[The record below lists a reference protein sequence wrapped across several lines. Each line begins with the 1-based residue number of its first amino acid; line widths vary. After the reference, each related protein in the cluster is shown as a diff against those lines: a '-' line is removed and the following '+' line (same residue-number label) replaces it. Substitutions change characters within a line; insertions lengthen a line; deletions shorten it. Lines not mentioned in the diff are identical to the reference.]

1 MERSP
6 MASQRP
12 MDRFVRRLAARWITD
27 HERVNVPA
35 VRSRYGLIEGASGAI
50 LSLVLA
56 GLKFG
61 LGLAFQSAGLVAD
74 GVHSLTDVASSLVV
88 IMSFY
93 VAQKP
98 PDREHPYGH
107 AKAEYI
113 ATLIVSMFMVVAGW
127 ELGQANV
134 TGLIRGTSGAAALPL
149 QWTVLLGLCG
159 LMLISEV
166 QARFSAALGRAIGSH
181 TLEADGWHF
190 RSDALA
196 TGIVILGL
204 AGRNIGLPWLDSVA
218 GACVGAFIV
227 WTGTRLAMGAISP
240 LLGET
245 APEHEMETI
254 REIAREIP
262 GVVAVHDLA
271 VHKYGPV
278 YYIAAHMEV
287 SDDLDVH
294 RMHEIAVQLE
304 TRILKRFPGQCV
316 IHTDP
321 VNLSHP
327 LFARVA
333 HALKEVVIAHPDLVE
348 FRDLTLWSED
358 GRDRGDVEVSVD
370 PHASHAQYPAFARHV
385 QEALRESFPAL
396 DMSVRL
402 KVDFS
407 ARPLT
412 A

>member
-1 MERSP
+1 MERRG
-6 MASQRP
+6 A
-12 MDRFVRRLAARWITD
+12 MDRFVQGLARRWIAE
-27 HERVNVPA
+27 HERVDVPA
-35 VRSRYGLIEGASGAI
+35 VRSRYGVIEGVSGATISLI
-50 LSLVLA
+50 LA
-56 GLKFG
+56 ALKLT
-61 LGLAFQSAGLVAD
+61 LGLAFHSAGLVAD
-74 GVHSLTDVASSLVV
+74 AVHSLTDVASSVVV

-113 ATLIVSMFMVVAGW
+113 ATLIVAMFMVVAGW

-134 TGLIRGTSGAAALPL
+134 MGLIRGPSGEPALAL
-149 QWTVLLGLCG
+149 DWLVLLGLCG
-159 LMLISEV
+159 LIVISEV
-166 QARFSAALGRAIGSH
+166 QARFSAALGRAIRSH
-181 TLEADGWHF
+181 TLAADGWHF
-190 RSDALA
+190 RSDAMA
-196 TGIVILGL
+196 TGIVIVGL
-204 AGRNIGLPWLDSVA
+204 AGRNFGLPWLDGAA
-218 GACVGAFIV
+218 GACVGVFIV

-254 REIAREIP
+254 REIARQVP
-262 GVVAVHDLA
+262 GIVAVHDLA

-278 YYIAAHMEV
+278 YYTAAHMEV

-294 RMHEIAVQLE
+294 RIHEIAVQLE

-321 VNLSHP
+321 VNLRHP
-327 LFARVA
+327 LFARVSD
-333 HALKEVVIAHPDLVE
+333 ALREVVVAHGDLVE
-348 FRDLTLWSED
+348 FRDLTIWSEN

-370 PHASHAQYPAFARHV
+370 SRVPTPQYPALVRHV
-385 QEALRESFPAL
+385 EESLRGNFPAL
-396 DMSVRL
+396 ELTVRL

-407 ARPLT
+407 ARPMT

>member
-1 MERSP
+1 
-6 MASQRP
+6 MASSGL
-12 MDRFVRRLAARWITD
+12 MDRFVRWLAARWIAD
-27 HERVNVPA
+27 HQRVDVPA
-35 VRSRYGLIEGASGAI
+35 VRSRYGLIEGVSGAA
-50 LSLVLA
+50 LSLALA

-61 LGLAFQSAGLVAD
+61 LGLVFQSAGLVAD
-74 GVHSLTDVASSLVV
+74 GVHSLTDVASSMVV
-88 IMSFY
+88 VMSFY

-107 AKAEYI
+107 AKAEYV
-113 ATLIVSMFMVVAGW
+113 ATLIVSLFMVVAGW

-134 TGLIRGTSGAAALPL
+134 MGLIRGGFRAQALPL
-149 QWTVLLGLCG
+149 EWPMLLGLCG
-159 LMLISEV
+159 LILVSET

-196 TGIVILGL
+196 TGIVIVGL
-204 AGRNIGLPWLDSVA
+204 AGRNIGLPWLDAVA
-218 GACVGAFIV
+218 GAFVGVFIV

-240 LLGET
+240 LLGES

-254 REIAREIP
+254 REIARGIP

-287 SDDLDVH
+287 PDDLDVH
-294 RMHEIAVQLE
+294 RSHEIAGQLE

-327 LFARVA
+327 LFSRVSE
-333 HALKEVVIAHPDLVE
+333 ALKEVVIAHPDLVE
-348 FRDLTLWSED
+348 FRDLTLWSEE
-358 GRDRGDVEVSVD
+358 GRDRGDVEVSVE
-370 PHASHAQYPAFARHV
+370 PHASHVHYPDIVKQV
-385 QEALRESFPAL
+385 QAALRKSFPDL
-396 DMSVRL
+396 DLSVRL

-412 A
+412 ASR